1 MGVLLDEKLSKGES
15 IVEEGFGQKCPED
28 ALQKVV
34 KPVFEH
40 SGGDENEYK
49 PKPPVM

>member
-1 MGVLLDEKLSKGES
+1 MGLLLDEKLSKDES
-15 IVEEGFGQKCPED
+15 VVEERFGQKCPEN
-28 ALQKVV
+28 ALQKIV

-40 SGGDENEYK
+40 SGGDENKYK